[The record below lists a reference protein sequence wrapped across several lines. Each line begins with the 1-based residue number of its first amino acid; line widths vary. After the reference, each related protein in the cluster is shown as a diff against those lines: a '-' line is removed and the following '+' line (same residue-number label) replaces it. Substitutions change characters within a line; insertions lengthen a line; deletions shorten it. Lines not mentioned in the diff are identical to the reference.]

1 MDARRIGG
9 FGLVVAMALGAL
21 GLGVSSPATAT
32 EIYLQM
38 ESFDGNACAGV
49 FGRGFSN
56 CRVGPKPGS
65 PSIIKFNQDLNVSE
79 VSVNFPSIDGTEF
92 MFGDAV
98 EDNVSGSWTY
108 SPDDA
113 EDPLIK
119 FWSAKA
125 GPGFKLFYYTPTMI
139 PIGDLSDALP
149 VTAGT
154 WETPDDKELSNLVF
168 YDSGEFPS
176 VDEPATLVLLGLAL
190 AGFGMRRRRRS
201 AGR

>member
-1 MDARRIGG
+1 MNARRVGG
-9 FGLVVAMALGAL
+9 FGLVVAMTLAVL
-21 GLGVSSPATAT
+21 GLGVSGPATAT
-32 EIYLQM
+32 VIDGMYLQM
-38 ESFDGNACAGV
+38 ESIPGNACAGV

-56 CRVGPKPGS
+56 CRVDGS

-108 SPDDA
+108 SPDVLED
-113 EDPLIK
+113 DPLVR

-125 GPGFKLFYYTPTMI
+125 GPGFKLFYYTPDMT
-139 PIGDLSDALP
+139 GGRSDALP

-154 WETPDDKELSNLVF
+154 WTTPDGKELSNLVF
-168 YDSGEFPS
+168 YDSGEFPR
-176 VDEPATLVLLGLAL
+176 VDEPAALVLLGLAL
-190 AGFGMRRRRRS
+190 AGLGVSRRRRS
-201 AGR
+201 AAR

>member
-1 MDARRIGG
+1 MTLA
-9 FGLVVAMALGAL
+9 VL
-21 GLGVSSPATAT
+21 GLGVSGPATAT
-32 EIYLQM
+32 VIDGMYLQM
-38 ESFDGNACAGV
+38 ESIPGNACAGV

-56 CRVGPKPGS
+56 CRVDGS

-108 SPDDA
+108 SPDVLED
-113 EDPLIK
+113 DPLVR

-125 GPGFKLFYYTPTMI
+125 GPGFKLFYYTPDMT
-139 PIGDLSDALP
+139 GDRSDALP

-154 WETPDDKELSNLVF
+154 WTTPDGKELSNLVF

-176 VDEPATLVLLGLAL
+176 VDEPAALVLLGLAL
-190 AGFGMRRRRRS
+190 AGLGVSRRRRS
-201 AGR
+201 AAR